1 MIFDG
6 MILPKQDVGF
16 VDRITMYLELG
27 CILFKPC
34 KLWYMC
40 GGVETI
46 TDNNVDSD
54 DDDDDD
60 DSTSDYSCTIWYK
73 IPRIQMVMQF

>member
-1 MIFDG
+1 
-6 MILPKQDVGF
+6 
-16 VDRITMYLELG
+16 
-27 CILFKPC
+27 
-34 KLWYMC
+34 MC